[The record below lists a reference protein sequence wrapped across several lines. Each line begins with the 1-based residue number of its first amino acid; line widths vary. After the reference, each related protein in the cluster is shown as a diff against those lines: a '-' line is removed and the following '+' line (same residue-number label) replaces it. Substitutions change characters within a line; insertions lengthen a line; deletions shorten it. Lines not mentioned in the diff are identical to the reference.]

1 MMSLVNCLEFQKIA
15 AKDCGCSQ
23 LQHGSTAS
31 KAMEKDEQ
39 DTVDGESLRGI
50 KQTWANMDK
59 HGQTDTNIPVISSHF
74 RTKESVPMCPTSHA
88 SPDSSRVC
96 SLRSP
101 EKKKGSHK
109 STWTTKHHQTKY
121 KLISSSI
128 HQTSSNIMKILE
140 HLWKTHCS
148 LMFNVFLTL
157 YPLPVLANS
166 QVRQPR
172 GLGASMPSSGPIC
185 WPKLFSSHF
194 LDQQLGP
201 PERHSNCR

>member
-140 HLWKTHCS
+140 HL
-148 LMFNVFLTL
+148 
-157 YPLPVLANS
+157 
-166 QVRQPR
+166 
-172 GLGASMPSSGPIC
+172 
-185 WPKLFSSHF
+185 
-194 LDQQLGP
+194 
-201 PERHSNCR
+201 